1 MQLVIQVVQNRML
14 EKNARTGT
22 DETPF
27 AIFTETIMHLVS
39 PLPPPPPLHQKKCIT
54 IVFDFSRDDSNTQD
68 KLETIVMQFFL
79 WRGVNKVHYGLC
91 ENGKWC
97 DLFVSSVPVHPI
109 EWRMVNSFVC
119 LVPVVPSPAWWFCT
133 TWMTSRKGLRVR
145 VSMAY

>member
-39 PLPPPPPLHQKKCIT
+39 PLPKKCIT

-68 KLETIVMQFFL
+68 KLETIDMQFFL
-79 WRGVNKVHYGLC
+79 WRVVNKVHYGLC
-91 ENGKWC
+91 ENGK
-97 DLFVSSVPVHPI
+97 
-109 EWRMVNSFVC
+109 
-119 LVPVVPSPAWWFCT
+119 
-133 TWMTSRKGLRVR
+133 
-145 VSMAY
+145 

>member
-39 PLPPPPPLHQKKCIT
+39 PRPLPPPYQKKCIT

-68 KLETIVMQFFL
+68 KLETIVMQFF
-79 WRGVNKVHYGLC
+79 YG
-91 ENGKWC
+91 G
-97 DLFVSSVPVHPI
+97 
-109 EWRMVNSFVC
+109 
-119 LVPVVPSPAWWFCT
+119 
-133 TWMTSRKGLRVR
+133 G
-145 VSMAY
+145 